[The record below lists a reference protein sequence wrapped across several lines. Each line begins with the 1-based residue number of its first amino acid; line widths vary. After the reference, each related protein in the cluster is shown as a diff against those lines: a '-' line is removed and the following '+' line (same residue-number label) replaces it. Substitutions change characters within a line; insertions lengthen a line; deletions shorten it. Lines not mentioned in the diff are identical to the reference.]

1 MPSALFPILSVLSF
15 VLVVLLQFAEP
26 TVDMMRAQKDDELKR
41 YRAAAE
47 ERAAAVPGSEN
58 K

>member
-1 MPSALFPILSVLSF
+1 MRSALFPILSVLLF
-15 VLVVLLQFAEP
+15 LVVLLQFAEP

-47 ERAAAVPGSEN
+47 ERAAAVSGSEN